1 MFKRIV
7 ILVCALQIANP
18 ALGCEFSKDIQRNE
32 DGTYTYTRDC
42 HVEVGKKLDEL
53 DIRLLQIE
61 DLKSS
66 LDLKDLALQKS
77 EERIELWRETSFKLE
92 DRVNKIEKYKSQQ
105 QWYWFALGIVVT
117 GAAVWSAGQLND

>member
-1 MFKRIV
+1 MFKRLI
-7 ILVCALQIANP
+7 ILICTLQIANP
-18 ALGCEFSKDIQRNE
+18 LWACEFSQDIQRNE

-66 LDLKDLALQKS
+66 LDLKDMALDKA
-77 EERIELWRETSFKLE
+77 EDRIELWRDTSFKLE
-92 DRVNKIEKYKSQQ
+92 DRVNKIEQYKSEQ
-105 QWYWFALGIVVT
+105 QWWWFALGVVVT
-117 GAAVWSAGQLND
+117 GAAVYGAGQLK